1 MVCAI
6 YLRKS
11 RAEENETVE
20 TTLFRHK
27 DTLTQYAASHGLTVA
42 AVYEEVASGD
52 SLYLRPQ
59 MLKLLD
65 ELDKYEAILCMDID
79 RLGRG
84 AMREQGLIF
93 DAIRDANVQIVTPAK
108 TYNLADDMDDSL
120 IGFKALF
127 AREEYKMIRGRLRRG
142 IVKSVEEGC
151 YISNAPFGYRQAR
164 VNKKPTLVIDENEAE
179 GVRLIFELYTQ
190 GNGCNAIADRLHA
203 IGYRPRR
210 GDKFSRS
217 TIAKIIRNH
226 VYIGKV
232 VWNQYSFSRPK
243 GEGQKHIKRLK
254 PRADWLVVDGLH
266 EAIIAQ
272 EVFEEANKMLD
283 GKYHPPYRKP
293 NHLENPLAGILFCA
307 NCGRSMVRQPLYNRP
322 NQSPMILCST
332 TGCCRSSN
340 QDVVEEV
347 FFSML
352 KENLNNM
359 ESSDYRQRVSS
370 NRAHIKKS
378 ITEELSRLDAQKEKI
393 HEMLENGVYD
403 VDTFLSR
410 RDEINGR
417 IQAARDALNDTHVD
431 PDDTII
437 IQRLKA
443 VLEHYWDGTPYDRNQ
458 IIKSLVARAEYHKP
472 KGSRYNAVP
481 VIEIVQWRA

>member
-1 MVCAI
+1 MLCAM

-20 TTLFRHK
+20 TTLSRHK

-42 AVYEEVASGD
+42 AVFEEVASGD

-93 DAIRDANVQIVTPAK
+93 DAIRDAGVQIVTPAK

-164 VNKKPTLVIDENEAE
+164 VNKKPTLVIDEYEAE
-179 GVRLIFELYTQ
+179 GVRLIFELYIQ
-190 GNGCNAIADRLHA
+190 GNGCNVIADRLHA
-203 IGYRPRR
+203 IGYRPHR

-217 TIAKIIRNH
+217 SIAKIIRNP

-243 GEGQKHIKRLK
+243 SEGQKHIKRLK
-254 PRADWLVVDGLH
+254 PRSEWLIVDGLH
-266 EAIIAQ
+266 EAIIPQNA
-272 EVFEEANKMLD
+272 FEEANKMLD

-293 NHLENPLAGILFCA
+293 DHLENPLAGILFCA

-322 NQSPMILCST
+322 NQSPIILCPTS
-332 TGCCRSSN
+332 GCCKSSN

-347 FFSML
+347 LFSLL
-352 KENLNNM
+352 KESLNEM
-359 ESSDYRQRVSS
+359 ESSDFHRRVST
-370 NRAHIKKS
+370 NREQIKKS
-378 ITEELSRLDAQKEKI
+378 ITEELSRLDAQVEKI
-393 HEMLENGVYD
+393 HEMLEKGVYD
-403 VDTFLSR
+403 IDTFITR
-410 RDEINGR
+410 RDDVAER
-417 IQAARDALNDTHVD
+417 IKTARDALNDTSGNPETEV
-431 PDDTII
+431 I
-437 IQRLKA
+437 IQGLKT
-443 VLEHYWDGTPYDRNQ
+443 VLERYWEGTPYERNQ
-458 IIKSLVARAEYHKP
+458 LIKKLVARAEYHKP
-472 KGSRYNAVP
+472 KESRNNTVP
-481 VIEIVQWRA
+481 VIEIVQWRG